1 MPKEKSAVFCRFL
14 SLCPQFDPYLLGG
27 CDGGG
32 AVHKKGRTEIGG
44 ISMRPNE
51 SFERVERLSHL
62 FELLHLRENE
72 DEGE

>member
-32 AVHKKGRTEIGG
+32 AVHKKGGPPQGG
-44 ISMRPNE
+44 GLFWGAGKFIPNLFRKL
-51 SFERVERLSHL
+51 SIQLRVAL
-62 FELLHLRENE
+62 
-72 DEGE
+72 

>member
-1 MPKEKSAVFCRFL
+1 MAMPKEKSAVFCRFL

-51 SFERVERLSHL
+51 SLSQICSGSYL
-62 FELLHLRENE
+62 FNYE
-72 DEGE
+72 